1 MRDPYAVLGVPK
13 TASAGEIK
21 SAYRKAAKTWHPDR
35 NPDDARAKE
44 RFSELSRAYE
54 IIGDADK
61 RAKFD
66 RGEIDADGRETF
78 RGMGGGPGG
87 GFAADG
93 FEDLFGGRAR
103 GARGRAGGLDAE
115 DILNTMFSG
124 AFGPGGA
131 RRGSGFENMFG
142 DPPQGA
148 NRAARKPA
156 KGRDIEVRLVVTLED
171 AIAASKVKLALPDG
185 RSVAVQVPAGVED
198 GQVIRLKG
206 QGIPVAGGEPG
217 DVLAKVQLRPGPS
230 MRVEGRTILADLDV
244 PLAVAVTGGKVP
256 LATPDGRIALKVP
269 AWSSS
274 GQTLRVAGRGLPD
287 KTGKRGDLLA
297 VLRIV
302 LDDNDRARLTA
313 LYGAP
318 AN

>member
-21 SAYRKAAKTWHPDR
+21 SAYRKAAKAWHPDR

-44 RFSELSRAYE
+44 RFAELSRAYE

-66 RGEIDADGRETF
+66 RGEIDAEGRETF
-78 RGMGGGPGG
+78 AGMGGGPGG

-93 FEDLFGGRAR
+93 FEDLFGGRMR
-103 GARGRAGGLDAE
+103 HARGRAGSIDAE

-131 RRGSGFENMFG
+131 RRSGGFEGMFG
-142 DPPQGA
+142 DPAPGA
-148 NRAARKPA
+148 GRTARKPV
-156 KGRDIEVRLVVTLED
+156 KGRDIEVRLPVTLED
-171 AIAASKVKLALPDG
+171 AIARAKVKLVLPDG
-185 RSVAVQVPAGVED
+185 RSVAVQVPDGIED

-206 QGIPVAGGEPG
+206 QGMQVAGGQPG
-217 DVLAKVQLRPGPS
+217 DVIAKVQLRAGPGR
-230 MRVEGRTILADLDV
+230 RVEGRTILADLDV
-244 PLAVAVTGGKVP
+244 PLAVAVAGGKVP
-256 LATPDGRIALKVP
+256 LSTPDGRIALKVP
-269 AWSSS
+269 AWTSS

-287 KTGKRGDLLA
+287 KAGKRGDLLA
-297 VLRIV
+297 VVQIV
-302 LDDNDRARLTA
+302 LDDNDRARLSA

-318 AN
+318 AD